1 MLELYLVSL
10 HIALNTATGEK
21 LEFEFN
27 KLRGSLS
34 TTLANFRLSGMGD
47 CPDDEKVKTSLS
59 VYSSN
64 FVSFCQGRP
73 LLLYAYELLMREGDI
88 FSSFT
93 ALMPIQ
99 AAHCSD
105 KRNKQP
111 MPQGGSS
118 SSSKKHAGSM
128 GDIMK
133 AISAPISLQTPL
145 VNKEMEQLTAKKMR

>member
-93 ALMPIQ
+93 ALMPIE
-99 AAHCSD
+99 AAHSSD
-105 KRNKQP
+105 KKNKQP
-111 MPQGGSS
+111 MPQGGA
-118 SSSKKHAGSM
+118 SSSKKHGRSM
-128 GDIMK
+128 EDLVK
-133 AISAPISLQTPL
+133 AISCPISLKS
-145 VNKEMEQLTAKKMR
+145 VNTEMEQLTAKKMR